1 MYFLI
6 KNSEQV
12 GVIQGSLESP
22 WSHNEINSSNLPWLI
37 RTDAQLRI
45 YPPPVTVKCLKF
57 SSVVCRNLIPPLIT
71 SLQRQWT
78 QWVQRRSFQMTSEP
92 PPEKRHGS
100 PLTEWRLQNH
110 FKLMDL
116 RDCPHNY
123 ITAFQQPFE
132 LHTCSLGTPQP
143 FIHIIAPQWNVLWQI
158 WPSWAPLNKVA
169 LHGTGNPL
177 IPLHTS
183 SWI

>member
-1 MYFLI
+1 MKSIL
-6 KNSEQV
+6 Q
-12 GVIQGSLESP
+12 
-22 WSHNEINSSNLPWLI
+22 NLPWLI
-37 RTDAQLRI
+37 GTDAQLRI
-45 YPPPVTVKCLKF
+45 YPPPITVKSLKF

-71 SLQRQWT
+71 GLQRQWA
-78 QWVQRRSFQMTSEP
+78 QWVQRRSFQMTSEA
-92 PPEKRHGS
+92 PPEKRHSG

-123 ITAFQQPFE
+123 ITAFQKPFE

-158 WPSWAPLNKVA
+158 WLSWALLNKVA

-177 IPLHTS
+177 NPSAYKFVDFKQRVGTAKTKDQMRRAEKT
-183 SWI
+183 